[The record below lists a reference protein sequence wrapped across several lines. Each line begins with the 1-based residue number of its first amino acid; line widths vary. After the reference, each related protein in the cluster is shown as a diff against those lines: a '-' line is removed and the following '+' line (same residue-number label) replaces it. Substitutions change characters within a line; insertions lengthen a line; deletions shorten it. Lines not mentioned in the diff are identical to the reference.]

1 MKLTRQH
8 FEFIADNI
16 APLLFSPTDVERM
29 ADRLEKTNNNFKRGV
44 FVSRCL
50 KNWEERNLKGVDEWA

>member
-29 ADRLEKTNNNFKRGV
+29 ADSLEQTNNNFKRGV

-50 KNWEERNLKGVDEWA
+50 KNWEERNLKGMDE

>member
-16 APLLFSPTDVERM
+16 APLLFSPTDIERI
-29 ADRLEKTNNNFKRGV
+29 ADSLEQTNNNFKRGV

-50 KNWEERNLKGVDEWA
+50 KNWEERNLKGMEE